1 VTACHDTSSWG
12 PMASPD
18 DTRIADAVHATR
30 FRRVIVGVDG
40 SPNSVAALR
49 VAVGLAGRDGGTVD
63 AICAFHPY
71 VQPQYPFALAVPP
84 YGPLGEGAHDGS
96 TVVNTVMDAEV
107 DARHSL
113 ENAMNAAFGCSQ
125 LVGVQLLALEG
136 AAHDVLARSAEHAD
150 ILVVGARGHH
160 SGPLALVLG
169 STAQACTRHA
179 HCPVLVVPSPAAA
192 TPSAPHDDPPLD

>member
-1 VTACHDTSSWG
+1 MTACHDTSSWEVV
-12 PMASPD
+12 ASPSD
-18 DTRIADAVHATR
+18 ARIASAILATR
-30 FRRVIVGVDG
+30 FRRVVVGVDG

-49 VAVGLAGRDGGTVD
+49 IAVGLAGRDCGIVD

-71 VQPQYPFALAVPP
+71 VQPQYPFAMAVPP
-84 YGPLGEGAHDGS
+84 YGPLGEGTRDG
-96 TVVNTVMDAEV
+96 NTLVSNIMDAEV

-125 LVGVQLLALEG
+125 LVGVQLIALEG
-136 AAHDVLARSAEHAD
+136 SAHEILTRSAEKAD
-150 ILVVGARGHH
+150 ILVVGARGH

-179 HCPVLVVPSPAAA
+179 HCPVLVVPSPISVM
-192 TPSAPHDDPPLD
+192 PSPANGDTALDQ

>member
-12 PMASPD
+12 FMASPSD
-18 DTRIADAVHATR
+18 ARIAGAVLATR
-30 FRRVIVGVDG
+30 FRRVVVGVDG

-49 VAVGLAGRDGGTVD
+49 FAVGLAGRDGGIVD
-63 AICAFHPY
+63 AICAFHRY

-84 YGPLGEGAHDGS
+84 YGTAGEGAHDGDTLVS
-96 TVVNTVMDAEV
+96 TVIDAEV

-125 LVGVQLLALEG
+125 LVGVQLIALEG
-136 AAHDVLARSAEHAD
+136 SAHEVLTRSAEDAD
-150 ILVVGARGHH
+150 ILVVGARGH
-160 SGPLALVLG
+160 SGPLALVFG

-179 HCPVLVVPSPAAA
+179 RCPVLVVPTPVPVAPDPAYNEA
-192 TPSAPHDDPPLD
+192 PLD